1 MSGKRKEQSER
12 LLQAAYDLVAEVGV
26 SGLRTRDIA
35 ERAGVNLATVHYC
48 FESKEALLLALYHF
62 ILDQFRQDSQA
73 LLAQGETPAEQVAA
87 QTRLRTHFLQD
98 QPVSVRVW
106 RAFTGEAWTNAT
118 VREIVRGHLAEQRE
132 RLAAILAEGRRRGD
146 FPALPTADDRLAAS
160 LLMSLYDGL
169 MFQWAMDPGAFAVED
184 YAHAIHAWLGLN
196 EKSKA
201 KER

>member
-48 FESKEALLLALYHF
+48 FESKEALLKALYHF
-62 ILDQFRQDSQA
+62 IVDKFRQDHQA
-73 LLAQGETPAEQVAA
+73 LLSDGGTPGQQVEA
-87 QTRLRTHFLQD
+87 RTHLYMHFLRE
-98 QPVSVRVW
+98 QPASIRVW
-106 RAFTGEAWTNAT
+106 RAFIGEAWTNGT
-118 VREIVRGHLAEQRE
+118 MGEIVRGHLAEQRE
-132 RLAAILAEGRRRGD
+132 RLAAILAEGRRGGD
-146 FPALPTADDRLAAS
+146 FPALPTTDDRLAAS